1 MINPIRV
8 GLVFGT
14 FVGLA
19 HAGWSALVATGL
31 AQKLV
36 DFIFW
41 VHFITPAWHVEA
53 FELGHA
59 GILVGVTFGVAL
71 IGGVVGGTIWNVFHR
86 G

>member
-1 MINPIRV
+1 MVNPIRV
-8 GLVFGT
+8 GLVFGI

-19 HAGWSALVATGL
+19 HAGWSVLVAIGL

-41 VHFITPAWHVEA
+41 AHFITPAWHIEA
-53 FELGHA
+53 FDLARA
-59 GILVGVTFGVAL
+59 GILVGVTFSVAL
-71 IGGVVGGTIWNVFHR
+71 IGGIVGGTIWNVLHR